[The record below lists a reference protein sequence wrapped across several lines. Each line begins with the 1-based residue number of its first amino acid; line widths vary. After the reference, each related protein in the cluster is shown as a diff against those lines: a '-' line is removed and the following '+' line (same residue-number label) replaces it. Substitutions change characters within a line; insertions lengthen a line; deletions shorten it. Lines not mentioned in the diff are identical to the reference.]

1 MQSFIEQTRTFLS
14 SKSLRAIEVIL
25 MGLILLLGF
34 TRDIASVEFFPDE
47 SFWVVSSVR
56 FDEFISGDFDSPV
69 WTEDPIIIFEVRPVP
84 SYFSGI
90 SQRLGGISTE
100 SLPPDWDWGLSEDE
114 NIALGAMP
122 NDEMLW
128 WSRIPM
134 AILSAFSLFFTAVFL
149 AKQHSRLAAYL
160 FTLVSLNGYFLLNL
174 RRAMSEAS
182 ILFFTVLVMY
192 ASYRLM
198 TSARNRDMNKSI
210 QWALIAGFFSG
221 LAGQSKLTGLV
232 CVGIAILGAV
242 LVITPYPKQWLT
254 ILKQRLLLVIM
265 FVVTFAT
272 LATFIASYPFY
283 YTDTVDR
290 IWETFYAR
298 DQIVKYQLAT
308 YIDELIPPGN
318 RLTIL
323 FQRIFDYPIHT
334 DTNNTVGILFHWLNL
349 IGAFFGII
357 HVLKCAWNDG
367 SKRDISIVLLLGTL
381 LCAVPMLFSPFDW
394 ERYYLFPIYFGCIFF
409 VIGISELALNF
420 RIQEKTK

>member
-1 MQSFIEQTRTFLS
+1 MRSFFEQTRMFLS
-14 SKSLRAIEVIL
+14 SKSLKAIEVIAT
-25 MGLILLLGF
+25 GIILLLGF
-34 TRDIASVEFFPDE
+34 TRDIASVEFFGDE

-56 FDEFISGDFDSPV
+56 FDKFISGDFDSPV
-69 WTEDPIIIFEVRPVP
+69 WTDDPIIIFEVRPMP

-90 SQRLGGISTE
+90 SQRLGGISAE
-100 SLPPDWDWGLSEDE
+100 SLPPYWDWGLSEDE
-114 NIALGAMP
+114 NIALGATP
-122 NDEMLW
+122 NDEVLW
-128 WSRIPM
+128 WSRLPM
-134 AILSAFSLFFTAVFL
+134 AVLSAFSLFFTAIFL
-149 AKQHSRLAAYL
+149 AKHHSRLAAYL

-182 ILFFTVLVMY
+182 FLFFVVLVMY

-198 TSARNRDMNKSI
+198 ISARSRDMNKSI

-232 CVGIAILGAV
+232 CVGIAVLGAV
-242 LVITPYPKQWLT
+242 LVIVPHPKQWLT
-254 ILKQRLLLVIM
+254 ILKQRMLLIIV
-265 FVVTFAT
+265 FVVTFAALT
-272 LATFIASYPFY
+272 TFIASYPFY

-298 DQIVKYQLAT
+298 DQIVIYQLAT
-308 YIDELIPPGN
+308 YPDELIPPGN
-318 RLTIL
+318 RSTIL

-349 IGAFFGII
+349 IATFIGIT
-357 HVLKCAWNDG
+357 HVLKCAWSDNPE
-367 SKRDISIVLLLGTL
+367 RDASIILLLGTL

-394 ERYYLFPIYFGCIFF
+394 ERYYLLPIYFGCIFF
-409 VIGISELALNF
+409 VIGISQLALNF